1 MFGDFIL
8 VIGFVKIQVMIGYA
22 ASGQD
27 RVCLPGDWRTWIYL
41 NYIFLQSNN
50 IWKLLG
56 LSSGHRIPGWSDAI
70 AIGSPSA
77 CLEAPRSASECRQ
90 NSEFRSDSFW
100 IFCIFVIGFI
110 YEFDKRLALIRFY
123 WFFNDFFHK
132 FNIINYEF
140 RSDSL
145 WGFYVFFI
153 GFIYEFDKRF
163 ALICFHWF
171 AYDFFSFV

>member
-1 MFGDFIL
+1 M
-8 VIGFVKIQVMIGYA
+8 
-22 ASGQD
+22 
-27 RVCLPGDWRTWIYL
+27 
-41 NYIFLQSNN
+41 N
-50 IWKLLG
+50 
-56 LSSGHRIPGWSDAI
+56 WSDFLSDCWCSLSVTNHCRAM
-70 AIGSPSA
+70 PS
-77 CLEAPRSASECRQ
+77 LSGRPRHVGRHLAPPRECRQ

-171 AYDFFSFV
+171 AYDFFHLYNIILSHKVFKRIGTAKDYSDVTLA

>member
-1 MFGDFIL
+1 M
-8 VIGFVKIQVMIGYA
+8 
-22 ASGQD
+22 
-27 RVCLPGDWRTWIYL
+27 R
-41 NYIFLQSNN
+41 
-50 IWKLLG
+50 
-56 LSSGHRIPGWSDAI
+56 
-70 AIGSPSA
+70 
-77 CLEAPRSASECRQ
+77 
-90 NSEFRSDSFW
+90 
-100 IFCIFVIGFI
+100 FI

-163 ALICFHWF
+163 ALICFYWF
-171 AYDFFSFV
+171 AYDFFHLYNIILSHKVFKRIGTAKDYSDVTLA